1 MNERPARGRGV
12 GRWRVWAG
20 GLLVLL
26 VIGVAGAGSAL
37 VVSEPIDS
45 PDAIVSLASHEWDR
59 LPVAAQLAR
68 TFGTAKVVLTEP
80 PEVSLYN
87 CHDCARRVDHL
98 RALGVDEG
106 RVRVLKLK
114 SDGTH
119 GEALAVLEFVR
130 AARVSRLLIVTSP
143 YHTRRALALFRNVLA
158 ESGVTIGIVPADVNT
173 QSTPATWW
181 WHADDRT
188 YVPYEWAAIVYYALR
203 YGVWPL

>member
-26 VIGVAGAGSAL
+26 VIGVAGAGRVL
-37 VVSEPIDS
+37 IVSEAIDE
-45 PDAIVSLASHEWDR
+45 PDAILSLASHEWDR
-59 LPVAAQLAR
+59 LPVAAELAR
-68 TFGTAKVVLTEP
+68 TFGTAKVILTEP
-80 PEVSLYN
+80 RQVSLYN

-98 RALGVDEG
+98 RALGVEEG
-106 RVRVLKLK
+106 RVHVLKLK

-130 AARVSRLLIVTSP
+130 TDHVRRLLVVTSP
-143 YHTRRALALFRNVLA
+143 YHTRRALAVFREVLA
-158 ESGVTIGIVPADVNT
+158 GSGVTVGVIPASANAMA
-173 QSTPATWW
+173 TPATWW
-181 WHADDRT
+181 WHADDRS

-203 YGVWPL
+203 YGVWSL